1 MGHKVNP
8 ISFRIPLSPT
18 TMWKSRWFTTKPSR
32 YISYLK
38 ADVTLRNS
46 LMKKLASS
54 GVTSIEIERSL
65 KSLRVI
71 VHVTRPGMVIGRGG
85 SGLEELKKYII
96 KNLGYS
102 EYDKKSPKID
112 LQIEEV
118 KEPDLSAYFVATKI
132 AEQLIKRLPARR
144 VVKKAMERTMQSG
157 AKGVKVLLAGRVNG
171 AEIAR
176 REPYQY
182 QGGSVP
188 LQTLRANID
197 YAAVPA
203 LTRSGYIG
211 VKVWIYKGEYA
222 AT

>member
-8 ISFRIPLSPT
+8 ISFRIPLSST
-18 TMWKSRWFTTKPSR
+18 AMWKSRWFTVKPSR

-38 ADVTLRNS
+38 ADVTLRKS
-46 LMKKLASS
+46 LMKRLANS
-54 GVTSIEIERSL
+54 GITAVEIERSL
-65 KSLRVI
+65 KSIRI
-71 VHVTRPGMVIGRGG
+71 IIFVTRPGMVIGRGG
-85 SGLEELKKYII
+85 SGLEELKKFIV
-96 KNLGYS
+96 KLLGFN
-102 EYDKKSPKID
+102 ENDKKSPKID

-118 KEPDLSAYFVATKI
+118 KEPDLNAYFVATKI
-132 AEQLIKRLPARR
+132 AEQLVKRLPARR
-144 VVKKAMERTMQSG
+144 VVKKAMERSMLSG
-157 AKGVKVLLAGRVNG
+157 AKGIKVLLAGRVNG

-182 QGGSVP
+182 KGGPVP

-203 LTRSGYIG
+203 LTRSGYVG